1 MHSIRLPSRKY
12 LFLCREYEFLFHYT
26 LVDIFLIWVNIISDY
41 GIYFL
46 ISISVINMVR
56 HFYGFIGSFFFFLRG
71 LYSRIAPIFLK
82 IGDVCLAFP
91 LSIFSFPLSIL
102 TLSARGLPCLQESMA
117 RRRIYGL
124 RGGNTF
130 CASLS
135 PFHERLFH
143 DDTNTESFLCLLP
156 FQALATIPQIST
168 DKWAVHFS
176 KNALSPQILIH
187 GKRLWV

>member
-82 IGDVCLAFP
+82 IGDVCLAF
-91 LSIFSFPLSIL
+91 LLCILIIL
-102 TLSARGLPCLQESMA
+102 TQELSFYFVLCFL
-117 RRRIYGL
+117 
-124 RGGNTF
+124 
-130 CASLS
+130 
-135 PFHERLFH
+135 
-143 DDTNTESFLCLLP
+143 SFLC
-156 FQALATIPQIST
+156 IS
-168 DKWAVHFS
+168 VIYLMNEF
-176 KNALSPQILIH
+176 
-187 GKRLWV
+187 